1 MNTKR
6 VAAIVVFAL
15 GLGLLFAS
23 HYITTQVLEGKGKI
37 ASAQSKVNASKGIF
51 SLTPVTKKVG
61 QGVTQS
67 AQSEI
72 NAGKEEVGYYEQ
84 MAFWLRIGG
93 AIALIIGV
101 LAFFL
106 CRSRR

>member
-1 MNTKR
+1 MKR
-6 VAAIVVFAL
+6 VAAIVAFAL

-37 ASAQSKVNASKGIF
+37 ASAQSKVNAGKGIF
-51 SLTPVTKKVG
+51 SLIPVTKKVG
-61 QGVTQS
+61 EGITQS

-72 NAGKEEVGYYEQ
+72 NVGKEKIGYYEQ

-93 AIALIIGV
+93 AIAIIIGV

-106 CRSRR
+106 CRPRK